1 MNNVINHIGEKLFQ
15 SWRSHQAINPISD
28 EYPKLTLHDAYLIQQ
43 KVIARRL
50 ETTDERIIGKKIG
63 ITSQAVMDILDV
75 DQPDFGILTSD
86 MYYENNATVPI
97 EQLIAPKAEGEIG
110 FILKRNLRGP
120 GITAE
125 DVLQATAYVVP
136 CIEIV
141 DSRIRDWK
149 IKITDTVAD
158 NASSG
163 LFVIGDGTRLPSEI
177 DLAAV
182 TMTLEKNGKLIDTG
196 IGAAAFG
203 HPANAVAW
211 LANMLGTL
219 DTTLRQG
226 EIILSGSLAT
236 MVPVNAGDQL
246 KINLLGLGSARINF
260 A

>member
-1 MNNVINHIGEKLFQ
+1 MNNVITHLSKKLFQ
-15 SWRSHQAINPISD
+15 SWQSHQAIDPISD
-28 EYPKLTLHDAYLIQQ
+28 EYPELTLHDAYLIQQ
-43 KVIARRL
+43 KVIAYRL
-50 ETTDERIIGKKIG
+50 EATGERIVGKKIG

-86 MYYENNATVPI
+86 MHYKNNATVPI

-110 FILKRNLRGP
+110 FILKHNLCGP
-120 GITAE
+120 GITAG
-125 DVLQATAYVVP
+125 DVLRATDYVVP

-163 LFVIGDGTRLPSEI
+163 LFVIGNGTRLPSEI

-182 TMTLEKNGKLIDTG
+182 TITLEKNGKLVDTG
-196 IGAAAFG
+196 IGAAALG

-219 DTTLRQG
+219 NMALLRG
-226 EIILSGSLAT
+226 EIILSGSLTT
-236 MVPVNAGDQL
+236 MVPVNTGDQL
-246 KINLLGLGSARINF
+246 KINLLGVGSAKVSF

>member
-1 MNNVINHIGEKLFQ
+1 MNNVINYLGEKLFQ
-15 SWRSHQAINPISD
+15 SWRNNQAITPISD

-43 KVIARRL
+43 KVISHRL
-50 ETTDERIIGKKIG
+50 ETTNERIVGKKIG

-125 DVLQATAYVVP
+125 DVLQATDYVVP

-163 LFVIGDGTRLPSEI
+163 LFVIGNGTRLPSEI
-177 DLAAV
+177 DLAAI
-182 TMTLEKNGKLIDTG
+182 TMTLKKNGKLIDTG
-196 IGAAAFG
+196 IGAAVLG

-211 LANMLGTL
+211 LANMLGML

-236 MVPVNAGDQL
+236 MVSVNAGDQL
-246 KINLLGLGSARINF
+246 KINLLGLGSAGINF
-260 A
+260 V

>member
-1 MNNVINHIGEKLFQ
+1 MNNVINHLGEKLFQ

-110 FILKRNLRGP
+110 FILKHNLRGP

-163 LFVIGDGTRLPSEI
+163 LFVIGNGTRLPSEI

-211 LANMLGTL
+211 LANRLGTL

>member
-1 MNNVINHIGEKLFQ
+1 MNNVINHFGEKLFQ
-15 SWRSHQAINPISD
+15 SWQSHQAINPISD

-50 ETTDERIIGKKIG
+50 ETTDERIVGKKIG
-63 ITSQAVMDILDV
+63 ITSQTVMDILNV

-163 LFVIGDGTRLPSEI
+163 LFVIGDGTCLPSEI
-177 DLAAV
+177 DLATV

-196 IGAAAFG
+196 TGAAALG

-219 DTTLRQG
+219 NMTLHQG

-236 MVPVNAGDQL
+236 MIPVNAGDQL
-246 KINLLGLGSARINF
+246 KINLPGLGSAGINF
-260 A
+260 V

>member
-1 MNNVINHIGEKLFQ
+1 MNNVINHLGEKLFQ

-163 LFVIGDGTRLPSEI
+163 LFVIGNGTRLPSEI

-211 LANMLGTL
+211 LANRLGTL

>member
-1 MNNVINHIGEKLFQ
+1 MSNVINHLSETLFQ
-15 SWRSHQAINPISD
+15 SWRNNQAITPISD
-28 EYPKLTLHDAYLIQQ
+28 NYPELTLHDAYLIQQ
-43 KVIARRL
+43 KFIVRRL
-50 ETTDERIIGKKIG
+50 ETTGERIIGKKIG
-63 ITSQAVMDILDV
+63 ITSQTVMDLLGV

-86 MYYENNATVPI
+86 MYCANNSTVSI
-97 EQLIAPKAEGEIG
+97 KQLIAPKAEGEIG

-120 GITAE
+120 GITIA
-125 DVLQATAYVVP
+125 DVLQATDYVVP

-163 LFVIGDGTRLPSEI
+163 LFIIGNGTRLPSEI
-177 DLAAV
+177 DLAAI

-196 IGAAAFG
+196 IGAAALG

-219 DTTLRQG
+219 DMSLLRG

-236 MVPVNAGDQL
+236 MVPINEGDRL
-246 KINLLGLGSARINF
+246 KINLLGLGSAGVNF
-260 A
+260 V